1 MAVKKTVEIDIKSNS
16 KKADKDLKEIKKDI
30 DAIGKS
36 AKKNLSG
43 ENAKK
48 LNKELDKTAEAAK
61 NTKTRL
67 RELEDELADIGDV
80 NSPQFQKLA
89 KEAGVLRDKMNN
101 AKAAVRSMSEDFP
114 RLQLGTQAFQAIG
127 GAAQGAMGAAALFG
141 SENEEVTKSIQKLIA
156 VQSVLNSVDAVAK
169 SLGDETAL
177 GLKARVFW
185 AKIQRKEG
193 QKYTLATIRQTVA
206 QGGLNAAQAAGAVG
220 MKILNGIMAIN
231 PVFLLITGFAALAA
245 GIAWFASR
253 TEDAAAENDKL
264 NASFDRSMNKMK
276 ARAEYEKIRSDEK
289 LREISAETAKAI
301 ALRKAE
307 QDEELATMV
316 DGTQKKKDLQKQFDD
331 ELYNMQLDANKNTL
345 IEQAAQA
352 KKDEAARIEEISRN
366 RKAIKAKN
374 RIYKAAVKNEQFEK
388 AADIRK
394 EREGLEKRNRDLI
407 KLNQEYHTKKQELES
422 EGHTLIA
429 EQRSRDAAAEA
440 QSYNERVQRYKEYKQ
455 LLADTDKLIKDKEN
469 ALIEDDVARQEAIA
483 LTKRDRDLA
492 AVKGSKEQQAKLKI
506 LIEEEYQAK
515 LKTIHEK
522 EEKQTETHEDKLRD
536 IKQKAADDWAME
548 EENLSEIIRQAGQ
561 TDRQNEIDALNDHYF
576 NLIETAKQHNLDVTA
591 LEQEQADKLAAID
604 KEAADEKKAN
614 EKEVLD
620 AKLSMASDTFGALGD
635 LATAFAK
642 DDEKSAERA
651 FKINKAV
658 GIAQAVISTA
668 QGVINAYANPV
679 DVASGVAFGKSA
691 IIAATGAAQI
701 ATIAK
706 SKFQGGGAA
715 GSSPTAPS
723 STAPSAASQPAS
735 FNVVGNTGVN
745 QLAET
750 LGNQG
755 QQPIQAFVVGS
766 EVTTQQS
773 LDRNKVET
781 ATL

>member
-30 DAIGKS
+30 DAIGQS

-43 ENAKK
+43 DNAKK
-48 LNKELDKTAEAAK
+48 ITKELDKTAQAAK

-89 KEAGVLRDKMNN
+89 KEAGVLRDQMNN
-101 AKAAVRSMSEDFP
+101 AKAAVRSMSADFP

-141 SENEEVTKSIQKLIA
+141 SENEEVTKSIQKLMA
-156 VQSVLNSVDAVAK
+156 VQSILNSVNAVANAL
-169 SLGDETAL
+169 SDETAL
-177 GLKARVFW
+177 GLKVRTVLTNLQ
-185 AKIQRKEG
+185 AKGDK
-193 QKYTLATIRQTVA
+193 KLTLATIRQTAVQTA
-206 QGGLNAAQAAGAVG
+206 ANAATKAATVG
-220 MKILNGIMAIN
+220 MRIFNAVVNAN
-231 PVFLLITGFAALAA
+231 PLFLLVTAITAVVSAF
-245 GIAWFASR
+245 AWFFSSS
-253 TEDAAAENDKL
+253 EDLEAQNEKL
-264 NASFDRSMNKMK
+264 NASFDRQIEKMDKLSNRRKKNAEEASRELEASIKKEIQLLKEKGADAELIRDRELSFEVERIQQRLKNAEAEEKDRVNRIKTNKKDYRDLARRRKKAYAEEEYDLGNSISEKMK
-276 ARAEYEKIRSDEK
+276 ARRKENEELILLNNEYNTKQKELVTDLEVILSKN
-289 LREISAETAKAI
+289 RENA
-301 ALRKAE
+301 RK
-307 QDEELATMV
+307 DEEA
-316 DGTQKKKDLQKQFDD
+316 DYKARQDRYKAFLQTK
-331 ELYNMQLDANKNTL
+331 
-345 IEQAAQA
+345 
-352 KKDEAARIEEISRN
+352 EAARKQIEDLTN
-366 RKAIKAKN
+366 QAIQDETA
-374 RIYKAAVKNEQFEK
+374 R
-388 AADIRK
+388 
-394 EREGLEKRNRDLI
+394 
-407 KLNQEYHTKKQELES
+407 
-422 EGHTLIA
+422 
-429 EQRSRDAAAEA
+429 AEA
-440 QSYNERVQRYKEYKQ
+440 V
-455 LLADTDKLIKDKEN
+455 
-469 ALIEDDVARQEAIA
+469 A
-483 LTKRDRDLA
+483 LTKRDRELA
-492 AVKGSKEQQAKLKI
+492 AVKGTAEQKAKLRE
-506 LIEEEYQAK
+506 LIEQDYQNTLTKIAEKGIKERQKLEEDAAK
-515 LKTIHEK
+515 VLAKAK
-522 EEKQTETHEDKLRD
+522 EDF
-536 IKQKAADDWAME
+536 AME
-548 EENLSEIIRQAGQ
+548 EEKLSEIIRQAGQ

-591 LEQEQADKLAAID
+591 LEQEQADKLAEID
-604 KEAADEKKAN
+604 KNAADEKKAN

-642 DDEKSAERA
+642 DDEKSAEKA

-715 GSSPTAPS
+715 SAGSSPNAPS
-723 STAPSAASQPAS
+723 GTAPSASSQPAS
-735 FNVVGNTGVN
+735 FNVVGNSGVN

>member
-48 LNKELDKTAEAAK
+48 LNKELDKTAQAAK

-89 KEAGVLRDKMNN
+89 KEAGVLRDQMNN
-101 AKAAVRSMSEDFP
+101 AKAAVRSMSADFP

-141 SENEEVTKSIQKLIA
+141 SENEEVTKSIQKLMA
-156 VQSVLNSVDAVAK
+156 VQSILNSVNAVANAL
-169 SLGDETAL
+169 SDETAL
-177 GLKARVFW
+177 GLKVRTVLTNLQ
-185 AKIQRKEG
+185 AKGDK
-193 QKYTLATIRQTVA
+193 KLTLATIRQTVA
-206 QGGLNAAQAAGAVG
+206 QTAANAATKAGTVG
-220 MKILNGIMAIN
+220 MKIFNAAVKGSPIFWLVTAITAVVGAFAYFFSSTEDLTASTENLNAAYDKLTSSMDRVN
-231 PVFLLITGFAALAA
+231 DRRKALADTQMRILKA
-245 GIAWFASR
+245 TGASEEELR
-253 TEDAAAENDKL
+253 ATRLKNLKDDE
-264 NASFDRSMNKMK
+264 K
-276 ARAEYEKIRSDEK
+276 ARLED
-289 LREISAETAKAI
+289 
-301 ALRKAE
+301 
-307 QDEELATMV
+307 LA
-316 DGTQKKKDLQKQFDD
+316 LQKAVL
-331 ELYNMQLDANKNTL
+331 EEGKKLYK
-345 IEQAAQA
+345 EA
-352 KKDEAARIEEISRN
+352 KEAEDDEAARAAKETIQKARDKYHTLKNMEGQYNASVLEELKSTN
-366 RKAIKAKN
+366 EKIKAQAEKIVKEEEQ
-374 RIYKAAVKNEQFEK
+374 RQAQRQAKYKAFLQDKE
-388 AADIRK
+388 AARK
-394 EREGLEKRNRDLI
+394 QIEDLT
-407 KLNQEYHTKKQELES
+407 NQAIQDET
-422 EGHTLIA
+422 A
-429 EQRSRDAAAEA
+429 RAEA
-440 QSYNERVQRYKEYKQ
+440 V
-455 LLADTDKLIKDKEN
+455 
-469 ALIEDDVARQEAIA
+469 A
-483 LTKRDRDLA
+483 LTKRDRELA
-492 AVKGSKEQQAKLKI
+492 AVKGTEEQKAKLRE
-506 LIEEEYQAK
+506 LIEQDYQNTLTKIAEKGIKERQKLEEDAAK
-515 LKTIHEK
+515 VLAKAK
-522 EEKQTETHEDKLRD
+522 EDF
-536 IKQKAADDWAME
+536 AME

-604 KEAADEKKAN
+604 KKSADEKKAN

-706 SKFQGGGAA
+706 SKFQGGAA

-723 STAPSAASQPAS
+723 GSVSTPSSQPAS

>member
-30 DAIGKS
+30 DAIGQS

-48 LNKELDKTAEAAK
+48 LNKELDKTAQAAK

-89 KEAGVLRDKMNN
+89 KEAGVLRDQMNN

-114 RLQLGTQAFQAIG
+114 RLQLGKQAFQAIG

-141 SENEEVTKSIQKLIA
+141 SENEEVTKSIQKLVA
-156 VQSVLNSVDAVAK
+156 VQSILNSVDAVAK

-177 GLKARVFW
+177 GLKVRTVLTNLQ
-185 AKIQRKEG
+185 AKGDK
-193 QKYTLATIRQTVA
+193 KLTLATIRQTVA
-206 QGGLNAAQAAGAVG
+206 QTAANAATKAGTVG
-220 MKILNGIMAIN
+220 MKIFNAAVKGSPIFWLVTVITSVVGAFAYFFSSTEDLTTSTENLNAAYEQLTASMDRVN
-231 PVFLLITGFAALAA
+231 DRRKALADTQMRILKA
-245 GIAWFASR
+245 TGASEEELR
-253 TEDAAAENDKL
+253 ATRLKNLKDDE
-264 NASFDRSMNKMK
+264 K
-276 ARAEYEKIRSDEK
+276 ARLED
-289 LREISAETAKAI
+289 
-301 ALRKAE
+301 
-307 QDEELATMV
+307 LA
-316 DGTQKKKDLQKQFDD
+316 LQKAVL
-331 ELYNMQLDANKNTL
+331 EEGKKLYK
-345 IEQAAQA
+345 EA
-352 KKDEAARIEEISRN
+352 KEAEDDEAARAAKETIQKARDKYHTLKNMEGQYNASVLEELKSTN
-366 RKAIKAKN
+366 EKIKAQAEKIVKEEEQ
-374 RIYKAAVKNEQFEK
+374 RQAQRQAKYKAFLQDKE
-388 AADIRK
+388 AARK
-394 EREGLEKRNRDLI
+394 QIEDLT
-407 KLNQEYHTKKQELES
+407 NQAIQDET
-422 EGHTLIA
+422 A
-429 EQRSRDAAAEA
+429 RAEA
-440 QSYNERVQRYKEYKQ
+440 V
-455 LLADTDKLIKDKEN
+455 
-469 ALIEDDVARQEAIA
+469 A
-483 LTKRDRDLA
+483 LTKRDRELA
-492 AVKGSKEQQAKLKI
+492 AVKGTEEQKAKLRE
-506 LIEEEYQAK
+506 LIEQDYQNTLTKIAEKGIKERQKLEEDAAK
-515 LKTIHEK
+515 VLAKAK
-522 EEKQTETHEDKLRD
+522 EDF
-536 IKQKAADDWAME
+536 AME

-604 KEAADEKKAN
+604 KKSADEKKAN

>member
-30 DAIGKS
+30 DAIGQS

-48 LNKELDKTAEAAK
+48 LNKELDKTAQAAK

-67 RELEDELADIGDV
+67 RELEDELVDIGDV

-89 KEAGVLRDKMNN
+89 KEAGVLRDQMNN
-101 AKAAVRSMSEDFP
+101 AKAAVRSMSADFP

-141 SENEEVTKSIQKLIA
+141 SENEEVTKSIQKLMA
-156 VQSVLNSVDAVAK
+156 VQSILNSVNAVANAL
-169 SLGDETAL
+169 SDETAL
-177 GLKARVFW
+177 GLKVRTVLTNLQ
-185 AKIQRKEG
+185 AKGDK
-193 QKYTLATIRQTVA
+193 KLTLATIRQTVA
-206 QGGLNAAQAAGAVG
+206 QTAANAATKAGTVG
-220 MKILNGIMAIN
+220 MKIFN
-231 PVFLLITGFAALAA
+231 
-245 GIAWFASR
+245 
-253 TEDAAAENDKL
+253 
-264 NASFDRSMNKMK
+264 
-276 ARAEYEKIRSDEK
+276 
-289 LREISAETAKAI
+289 
-301 ALRKAE
+301 
-307 QDEELATMV
+307 
-316 DGTQKKKDLQKQFDD
+316 
-331 ELYNMQLDANKNTL
+331 
-345 IEQAAQA
+345 
-352 KKDEAARIEEISRN
+352 
-366 RKAIKAKN
+366 
-374 RIYKAAVKNEQFEK
+374 
-388 AADIRK
+388 
-394 EREGLEKRNRDLI
+394 
-407 KLNQEYHTKKQELES
+407 
-422 EGHTLIA
+422 
-429 EQRSRDAAAEA
+429 
-440 QSYNERVQRYKEYKQ
+440 
-455 LLADTDKLIKDKEN
+455 
-469 ALIEDDVARQEAIA
+469 
-483 LTKRDRDLA
+483 A
-492 AVKGSKEQQAKLKI
+492 AVKGSPIFWLVTAITAVVGAFAYFFSSTEDLTASTENLNAAYEQLTASMDRVNDRRKALADTQMRILKATGAS
-506 LIEEEYQAK
+506 EEELRATRLKNLKDDEKARLEDLALQKAVLEEGKKLYKEAKEAEDDEAARAAKETIKTAREKYHTLKNMEGQYNASVLEELKSTNEKIKAQAEK
-515 LKTIHEK
+515 LIK
-522 EEKQTETHEDKLRD
+522 EEEQ
-536 IKQKAADDWAME
+536 
-548 EENLSEIIRQAGQ
+548 RQAQ
-561 TDRQNEIDALNDHYF
+561 RV
-576 NLIETAKQHNLDVTA
+576 AKYKEFL
-591 LEQEQADKLAAID
+591 KD
-604 KEAADEKKAN
+604 KEAARKQIEDLTNKAIEDDREREIAQARTQHEREIENIVGTEDQKNQIKILKADELEKKLAEIRAKYREEEIPLRKQADLTEETAN
-614 EKEVLD
+614 ID
-620 AKLSMASDTFGALGD
+620 AAVAKRKTEEQTQRYLQEYDEEERQRKIDLADQRLSLASETFGALGD

-715 GSSPTAPS
+715 SAGSSPTAPS
-723 STAPSAASQPAS
+723 GSVSTPSSQPAS

>member
-1 MAVKKTVEIDIKSNS
+1 MAIKKQIDIQVNTKEAINNLEALGGKFEQVYGEGVEPLTTQISELEDRLYAMAQAGEAGSAEFKEISQSIASMKKTIISTDM
-16 KKADKDLKEIKKDI
+16 DI
-30 DAIGKS
+30 DAMTDSLSTNLGG
-36 AKKNLSG
+36 ALSG
-43 ENAKK
+43 
-48 LNKELDKTAEAAK
+48 
-61 NTKTRL
+61 
-67 RELEDELADIGDV
+67 V
-80 NSPQFQKLA
+80 
-89 KEAGVLRDKMNN
+89 AGGFSFV
-101 AKAAVRSMSEDFP
+101 
-114 RLQLGTQAFQAIG
+114 
-127 GAAQGAMGAAALFG
+127 QGAMGAMGAD
-141 SENEEVTKSIQKLIA
+141 SDKLESTLLA
-156 VQSVLNSVDAVAK
+156 VNSAMAMVQGVEGMKQGIRAFK
-169 SLGDETAL
+169 
-177 GLKARVFW
+177 GLKAS
-185 AKIQRKEG
+185 IM
-193 QKYTLATIRQTVA
+193 ATSVA
-206 QGGLNAAQAAGAVG
+206 QKLFGEGTKVATVG
-220 MKILNGIMAIN
+220 MKIFNAVVKSSPIFWLVTAITA
-231 PVFLLITGFAALAA
+231 VVGAF
-245 GIAWFASR
+245 AWFSSSS
-253 TEDAAAENDKL
+253 EDLEAQNEKL
-264 NASFDRSMNKMK
+264 NASFDRQIEKMDRLSNRRKKNAEEASRELEASIKKEIQFLKEKGADAELLRDAELAFEVQRTQQRLKNAEDEEKERVARIKANKDFYRDAAKRRRKAYKEGEYELGDSINNEMK
-276 ARAEYEKIRSDEK
+276 ARRKENEQLILLNNEYNTKKIELNTELEIILSK
-289 LREISAETAKAI
+289 NRENA
-301 ALRKAE
+301 RK
-307 QDEELATMV
+307 DEEAALKARQ
-316 DGTQKKKDLQKQFDD
+316 DRYKAFLQTK
-331 ELYNMQLDANKNTL
+331 
-345 IEQAAQA
+345 
-352 KKDEAARIEEISRN
+352 EAARKQIEDLTN
-366 RKAIKAKN
+366 QAIEDETA
-374 RIYKAAVKNEQFEK
+374 R
-388 AADIRK
+388 
-394 EREGLEKRNRDLI
+394 
-407 KLNQEYHTKKQELES
+407 
-422 EGHTLIA
+422 
-429 EQRSRDAAAEA
+429 AEA
-440 QSYNERVQRYKEYKQ
+440 V
-455 LLADTDKLIKDKEN
+455 
-469 ALIEDDVARQEAIA
+469 A
-483 LTKRDRDLA
+483 LTKRDRELA
-492 AVKGSKEQQAKLKI
+492 AVKGTA
-506 LIEEEYQAK
+506 
-515 LKTIHEK
+515 
-522 EEKQTETHEDKLRD
+522 
-536 IKQKAADDWAME
+536 KQKAKLRELIEQDYQNTLTKIAEKGIKERQKAEEDAAKVLAKAKEDFAME

-604 KEAADEKKAN
+604 KKAADEKKAN

-715 GSSPTAPS
+715 GSIPTAPS

>member
-30 DAIGKS
+30 DAIGQS

-48 LNKELDKTAEAAK
+48 LNKELDKTAQAAK

-67 RELEDELADIGDV
+67 RELEDELVDIGDV

-89 KEAGVLRDKMNN
+89 KEAGVLRDQMNN
-101 AKAAVRSMSEDFP
+101 AKAAVRSMSADFP

-141 SENEEVTKSIQKLIA
+141 SENEEVTKSIQKLMA
-156 VQSVLNSVDAVAK
+156 VQSILNSVNAVANAL
-169 SLGDETAL
+169 SDETAL
-177 GLKARVFW
+177 GLKVRTVLTNLQ
-185 AKIQRKEG
+185 AKGDK
-193 QKYTLATIRQTVA
+193 KLTLATIRQTVA
-206 QGGLNAAQAAGAVG
+206 QTAANAATKAGTVG
-220 MKILNGIMAIN
+220 MKIFN
-231 PVFLLITGFAALAA
+231 
-245 GIAWFASR
+245 
-253 TEDAAAENDKL
+253 
-264 NASFDRSMNKMK
+264 
-276 ARAEYEKIRSDEK
+276 
-289 LREISAETAKAI
+289 
-301 ALRKAE
+301 
-307 QDEELATMV
+307 
-316 DGTQKKKDLQKQFDD
+316 
-331 ELYNMQLDANKNTL
+331 
-345 IEQAAQA
+345 
-352 KKDEAARIEEISRN
+352 
-366 RKAIKAKN
+366 
-374 RIYKAAVKNEQFEK
+374 
-388 AADIRK
+388 
-394 EREGLEKRNRDLI
+394 
-407 KLNQEYHTKKQELES
+407 
-422 EGHTLIA
+422 
-429 EQRSRDAAAEA
+429 
-440 QSYNERVQRYKEYKQ
+440 
-455 LLADTDKLIKDKEN
+455 
-469 ALIEDDVARQEAIA
+469 
-483 LTKRDRDLA
+483 A
-492 AVKGSKEQQAKLKI
+492 AVKGSPIFWLVTAITAVVGAFAYFFSSTEDLTASTENLNAAYEQLTASMDRVNDRRKALADTQMRILKATGAS
-506 LIEEEYQAK
+506 EEELRATRLKNLKDDEKARLEDLALQKAVLEEGKKLYKEAKEAEDDEAARAAKETIKTAREKYHTLKNMEGQYNASVLEELKSTNEKIKAQAEK
-515 LKTIHEK
+515 LIK
-522 EEKQTETHEDKLRD
+522 EEEQ
-536 IKQKAADDWAME
+536 
-548 EENLSEIIRQAGQ
+548 RQAQ
-561 TDRQNEIDALNDHYF
+561 RV
-576 NLIETAKQHNLDVTA
+576 AKYKEFL
-591 LEQEQADKLAAID
+591 KD
-604 KEAADEKKAN
+604 KEAARKLIEDLTNKAIEDDREREIAQARTQHEREIENIVGTEDQKNQIKILKADELEKKLAEIRAKYREEEIPLRKQADLTEETAN
-614 EKEVLD
+614 ID
-620 AKLSMASDTFGALGD
+620 AAVAKRKTEEQTQRYLQEYDEEERQRKIDLADQRLSLASETFGALGD

-715 GSSPTAPS
+715 SAGSSPTAPS
-723 STAPSAASQPAS
+723 GSVSTPSSQPAS

>member
-30 DAIGKS
+30 DAIGQS

-48 LNKELDKTAEAAK
+48 LNKELDKTAQAAK

-67 RELEDELADIGDV
+67 RELEDELVDIGDV

-89 KEAGVLRDKMNN
+89 KEAGVLRDQMNN
-101 AKAAVRSMSEDFP
+101 AKAAVRSMSADFP

-141 SENEEVTKSIQKLIA
+141 SENEEVTKSIQKLMA
-156 VQSVLNSVDAVAK
+156 VQSILNSVNAVANAL
-169 SLGDETAL
+169 SDETAL
-177 GLKARVFW
+177 GLKVRTVLTNLQ
-185 AKIQRKEG
+185 AKGDK
-193 QKYTLATIRQTVA
+193 KLTLATIRQTVA
-206 QGGLNAAQAAGAVG
+206 QTAANAATKAGTVG
-220 MKILNGIMAIN
+220 MKIFN
-231 PVFLLITGFAALAA
+231 
-245 GIAWFASR
+245 
-253 TEDAAAENDKL
+253 
-264 NASFDRSMNKMK
+264 
-276 ARAEYEKIRSDEK
+276 
-289 LREISAETAKAI
+289 
-301 ALRKAE
+301 
-307 QDEELATMV
+307 
-316 DGTQKKKDLQKQFDD
+316 
-331 ELYNMQLDANKNTL
+331 
-345 IEQAAQA
+345 
-352 KKDEAARIEEISRN
+352 
-366 RKAIKAKN
+366 
-374 RIYKAAVKNEQFEK
+374 
-388 AADIRK
+388 
-394 EREGLEKRNRDLI
+394 
-407 KLNQEYHTKKQELES
+407 
-422 EGHTLIA
+422 
-429 EQRSRDAAAEA
+429 
-440 QSYNERVQRYKEYKQ
+440 
-455 LLADTDKLIKDKEN
+455 
-469 ALIEDDVARQEAIA
+469 
-483 LTKRDRDLA
+483 A
-492 AVKGSKEQQAKLKI
+492 AVKGSPIFWLVTAITAVVGAFAYFFSSTEDLTASTENLNAAYEQLTASMDRVNDRRKALADTQMRILKATGAS
-506 LIEEEYQAK
+506 EEELRATRLKNLKDDEKARLEDLALQKATLEEGKKLYKEAKEAEDDEAARAAKETIKTAREKYHTLKNMEGQYNASVLEELKSTNEKIKAQAEK
-515 LKTIHEK
+515 LIK
-522 EEKQTETHEDKLRD
+522 EEEQ
-536 IKQKAADDWAME
+536 
-548 EENLSEIIRQAGQ
+548 RQAQ
-561 TDRQNEIDALNDHYF
+561 RV
-576 NLIETAKQHNLDVTA
+576 AKYKEFL
-591 LEQEQADKLAAID
+591 KD
-604 KEAADEKKAN
+604 KEAARKQIEDLTNKAIEDDREREIAQARTQHEREIENIVGTEDQKNQIKILKADELEKKLAEIRAKYREEEIPLRKQADLTEETAN
-614 EKEVLD
+614 ID
-620 AKLSMASDTFGALGD
+620 AAVAKRKTEEQTQRYLQEYDEEERQRKIDLADQRLSLASETFGALGD

-715 GSSPTAPS
+715 SAGSSPTAPS
-723 STAPSAASQPAS
+723 GSVSTPSSQPAS

>member
-30 DAIGKS
+30 DAIGQS

-43 ENAKK
+43 DNAKK
-48 LNKELDKTAEAAK
+48 ITKELDKTAQAAK

-89 KEAGVLRDKMNN
+89 KEAGVLRDQMNN

-114 RLQLGTQAFQAIG
+114 RLQLGKQAFQAIG

-141 SENEEVTKSIQKLIA
+141 SENEEVTKSIQKLVA
-156 VQSVLNSVDAVAK
+156 VQSILNSVDAVAK

-177 GLKARVFW
+177 GLKVRTVLTNLK
-185 AKIQRKEG
+185 AKADK
-193 QKYTLATIRQTVA
+193 KLTLATIKQTAVQTASTAATKAGTVA
-206 QGGLNAAQAAGAVG
+206 
-220 MKILNGIMAIN
+220 MKIFNAVVKSN
-231 PVFLLITGFAALAA
+231 PIFWLITAITAAVAAFAYFFSSSEDVEAQTERLTAA
-245 GIAWFASR
+245 IDKQI
-253 TEDAAAENDKL
+253 EKMDKL
-264 NASFDRSMNKMK
+264 SERS
-276 ARAEYEKIRSDEK
+276 
-289 LREISAETAKAI
+289 AK
-301 ALRKAE
+301 KAE
-307 QDEELATMV
+307 EATRLLESSLKKETQLLKEKGATDELLRDKELA
-316 DGTQKKKDLQKQFDD
+316 
-331 ELYNMQLDANKNTL
+331 N
-345 IEQAAQA
+345 QA
-352 KKDEAARIEEISRN
+352 I
-366 RKAIKAKN
+366 
-374 RIYKAAVKNEQFEK
+374 
-388 AADIRK
+388 
-394 EREGLEKRNRDLI
+394 
-407 KLNQEYHTKKQELES
+407 
-422 EGHTLIA
+422 
-429 EQRSRDAAAEA
+429 
-440 QSYNERVQRYKEYKQ
+440 
-455 LLADTDKLIKDKEN
+455 LIKDKLKNAKREEIERQKTIKRNKVYYDALAKQRKKNYEEGEYELGDSLNEEMKKYRQHNEKLRNLDTEYNTKKKQLITDLEIVLSKDREN
-469 ALIEDDVARQEAIA
+469 DRKDEEAAYKARQDRYKAFLQTKEAARKQIEDLTNQAIQDETARAEAVA
-483 LTKRDRDLA
+483 LTKRDRELA
-492 AVKGSKEQQAKLKI
+492 AVKGTAEQKAKLRE
-506 LIEEEYQAK
+506 LIEQDYQNTLTKIAEKGIKERQKLEEDAAK
-515 LKTIHEK
+515 VLAKAK
-522 EEKQTETHEDKLRD
+522 EDF
-536 IKQKAADDWAME
+536 AME
-548 EENLSEIIRQAGQ
+548 EEKLSEIIRQAGQ

-591 LEQEQADKLAAID
+591 LEQEQADKLAEID
-604 KEAADEKKAN
+604 KNAADEKKAN

-642 DDEKSAERA
+642 DDEKSAEKA

-715 GSSPTAPS
+715 SAGSSPNAPS
-723 STAPSAASQPAS
+723 GTAPSASSQPAS
-735 FNVVGNTGVN
+735 FNVVGNSGVN

>member
-30 DAIGKS
+30 DAIGQS

-48 LNKELDKTAEAAK
+48 LNKELDKTAQAAK

-89 KEAGVLRDKMNN
+89 KEAGVLRDQMNN

-114 RLQLGTQAFQAIG
+114 RLQLGKQAFQAIG

-141 SENEEVTKSIQKLIA
+141 SENEEVTKSIQKLVA
-156 VQSVLNSVDAVAK
+156 VQSILNSVDAVAK

-177 GLKARVFW
+177 GLKVRTILTNLQ
-185 AKIQRKEG
+185 AKGDK
-193 QKYTLATIRQTVA
+193 KLTLATIRQTAVQTASNAATKAGTVA
-206 QGGLNAAQAAGAVG
+206 MKIFNGVIKNNPIFWLISAITAAVAAFAYFFSSSEDLTASTENLNAAYEQLTASLDRVNNRR
-220 MKILNGIMAIN
+220 K
-231 PVFLLITGFAALAA
+231 ALADTEMRILKA
-245 GIAWFASR
+245 TGASEQELR
-253 TEDAAAENDKL
+253 EARLKNLKEDE
-264 NASFDRSMNKMK
+264 K
-276 ARAEYEKIRSDEK
+276 ARLENLALQEAVLEEGKKLYKEAKEAED
-289 LREISAETAKAI
+289 
-301 ALRKAE
+301 
-307 QDEELATMV
+307 
-316 DGTQKKKDLQKQFDD
+316 
-331 ELYNMQLDANKNTL
+331 
-345 IEQAAQA
+345 
-352 KKDEAARIEEISRN
+352 DEAARAAKETIKTAREKYHTLKNMEGQYNASVLEELKSTN
-366 RKAIKAKN
+366 EKIKAQAEKL
-374 RIYKAAVKNEQFEK
+374 VKEE
-388 AADIRK
+388 
-394 EREGLEKRNRDLI
+394 
-407 KLNQEYHTKKQELES
+407 
-422 EGHTLIA
+422 
-429 EQRSRDAAAEA
+429 EQRQA
-440 QSYNERVQRYKEYKQ
+440 QRVAKYKEF
-455 LLADTDKLIKDKEN
+455 
-469 ALIEDDVARQEAIA
+469 
-483 LTKRDRDLA
+483 
-492 AVKGSKEQQAKLKI
+492 
-506 LIEEEYQAK
+506 
-515 LKTIHEK
+515 
-522 EEKQTETHEDKLRD
+522 LR
-536 IKQKAADDWAME
+536 
-548 EENLSEIIRQAGQ
+548 
-561 TDRQNEIDALNDHYF
+561 
-576 NLIETAKQHNLDVTA
+576 
-591 LEQEQADKLAAID
+591 D
-604 KEAADEKKAN
+604 KEAARKQIEDLTNQAIEDDEQREIAKAKTKHERDIANIVGTEDQKNQIKILKADELEKKLAEIRAKYREEEIPLRKQADLTN
-614 EKEVLD
+614 ETADIDAAVARRKTEEQTQKYLEEHDKEERQRKIDLAD
-620 AKLSMASDTFGALGD
+620 QRMSLASDTFGALGD

-668 QGVINAYANPV
+668 QGVMAQLSVPQDALTGANFV
-679 DVASGVAFGKSA
+679 KAGIV
-691 IIAATGAAQI
+691 AATGAAQI

-706 SKFQGGGAA
+706 SKFQGGAA

-723 STAPSAASQPAS
+723 SSVSTPSSQPAS

>member
-30 DAIGKS
+30 DAIGQS

-43 ENAKK
+43 DNAKK
-48 LNKELDKTAEAAK
+48 ITKELDKTAQAAK

-89 KEAGVLRDKMNN
+89 KEAGVLRDQMNN

-114 RLQLGTQAFQAIG
+114 RLQLGKQAFQAIG

-141 SENEEVTKSIQKLIA
+141 SENEEVTKSIQKLVA
-156 VQSVLNSVDAVAK
+156 VQSILNSVDAVAK

-177 GLKARVFW
+177 GLKVRTILTNLQT
-185 AKIQRKEG
+185 KGDK
-193 QKYTLATIRQTVA
+193 KLTLATIRQAAA
-206 QGGLNAAQAAGAVG
+206 QTAANAATKAGTVG
-220 MKILNGIMAIN
+220 MKIFNAAVKGSPIFWLATVITSVVGAFAYFFSSTEDLTASTENLNAAYEQLTASMDRVN
-231 PVFLLITGFAALAA
+231 DRRKALADTQMRILKA
-245 GIAWFASR
+245 TGASEEELR
-253 TEDAAAENDKL
+253 ATRLKNLKEDE
-264 NASFDRSMNKMK
+264 K
-276 ARAEYEKIRSDEK
+276 ARLED
-289 LREISAETAKAI
+289 
-301 ALRKAE
+301 
-307 QDEELATMV
+307 LA
-316 DGTQKKKDLQKQFDD
+316 LQKAVL
-331 ELYNMQLDANKNTL
+331 EEGKKLYK
-345 IEQAAQA
+345 EA
-352 KKDEAARIEEISRN
+352 KEAEDDEAARAAKETIKTAREKYHTLKNMEGQYNASVLEEIQATN
-366 RKAIKAKN
+366 KKIIAQAEKQ
-374 RIYKAAVKNEQFEK
+374 VKK
-388 AADIRK
+388 
-394 EREGLEKRNRDLI
+394 
-407 KLNQEYHTKKQELES
+407 
-422 EGHTLIA
+422 A
-429 EQRSRDAAAEA
+429 EQREAARLAKYKTFLQDKEAARKQIEDLTNQAIQDETARAEA
-440 QSYNERVQRYKEYKQ
+440 V
-455 LLADTDKLIKDKEN
+455 
-469 ALIEDDVARQEAIA
+469 A

-492 AVKGSKEQQAKLKI
+492 AVKGTEEQKAKLRE
-506 LIEEEYQAK
+506 LIEQDYQNTLTKIAEKGIKERQKLEEDAAK
-515 LKTIHEK
+515 VLAKAK
-522 EEKQTETHEDKLRD
+522 EDF
-536 IKQKAADDWAME
+536 AME

-591 LEQEQADKLAAID
+591 LEQEQADKLAEID
-604 KEAADEKKAN
+604 KKAADEKKAN

-715 GSSPTAPS
+715 SAGSSPNAPS
-723 STAPSAASQPAS
+723 GTAPSASSQPAS